1 MRVLFVSSEVEPF
14 ARTGGLGDVSGALP
28 AALEAL
34 GHDVAVFTPFYRETR
49 LKGFAGRSI
58 DTTLDIRMRDRT
70 VSAGLALA
78 ELPGSGVKVYLLR
91 CDDYYDREYL
101 YRSPDGDYEDNAE
114 RFVFMCRACL
124 EAVRALRL
132 DVDVVHANDWQAALL
147 PMYLKTLYAED
158 ERLAGVATL
167 LTIHNLAYQ
176 GLFWHWDMP
185 LTGLGWEHFNWR
197 ELEYFGRMNLLKGG
211 IVFADVLNTVSKTY
225 AREIQTLDGGVGLED
240 VLRSR
245 SEDLHGIVNGIDY
258 SVWDPSIDELIPQR
272 YSPGAMEGK
281 AGCKRALQEEAGL
294 ADDPEAPLLGF
305 IGRLTAQKGLD
316 ILTSA
321 LPRILELG
329 CQVVVLGTGEDAFE
343 RLVATAAREHP
354 RQVALTLA
362 FDDALAHRIEAGCD
376 MLLMPSR
383 FEPCGLNQLY
393 SLRYGTVP
401 IVRGTGGLADTIV
414 PYTPEGLRSG
424 RSNGFVFGEYTADAL
439 HAAVGDAIAV
449 FRDPPSWSRLVQ
461 TGMSQDWSWDHS
473 AREYE
478 KLYGK
483 AVQASRSATRP

>member
-28 AALEAL
+28 AALDAL
-34 GHDVAVFTPFYRETR
+34 GHDIAVFTPFYRETR
-49 LKGFAGRSI
+49 LKGFDARPMEVK
-58 DTTLDIRMRDRT
+58 LDIRLRDKT

-91 CDDYYDREYL
+91 CDDYYDRAYL
-101 YRSPDGDYEDNAE
+101 YRTPEGDDEDNAE
-114 RFVFMCRACL
+114 RFIFMCRACL
-124 EAVRALRL
+124 EAVRALGL
-132 DVDVVHANDWQAALL
+132 DVDVIHANDWQAALI
-147 PMYLKTLYAED
+147 PVYLKTLYAAD

-225 AREIQTLDGGVGLED
+225 AREIQTRDGGVGLED
-240 VLRSR
+240 VLRAR

-258 SVWDPSIDELIPQR
+258 SVWDPSVDEVIPQR
-272 YSPGAMEGK
+272 FSPHAMEGK
-281 AGCKRALQEEAGL
+281 AACKRALQEEAGL
-294 ADDPEAPLLGF
+294 AVDPEAPLVGF

-316 ILTSA
+316 IFTSA
-321 LPRILELG
+321 LPRILGLG
-329 CQVVVLGTGEDAFE
+329 CQMVVLGTGEDAFE
-343 RLVATAAREHP
+343 RLVARAAREHP

-362 FDDALAHRIEAGCD
+362 FDNALAHRIEAGCD
-376 MLLMPSR
+376 MFLMPSR

-401 IVRGTGGLADTIV
+401 IVRSTGGLADTIV
-414 PYTPEGLRSG
+414 PYTPTGLRSG
-424 RSNGFVFGEYTADAL
+424 SSNGFVFSAYTPDAL
-439 HAAVGDAIAV
+439 YAAVEEALTV
-449 FRDPPSWSRLVQ
+449 FRDPAAWSRLVQ
-461 TGMSQDWSWDHS
+461 NGMGQDWSWSHS

-478 KLYGK
+478 KLYRK
-483 AVQASRSATRP
+483 AVRAPRSATRP